1 MLNREE
7 SKALVDKVIKLADAE
22 QVEAIVFSSTTN
34 STRFSS
40 NVITQ
45 NVGLTNQT
53 LRLRVINGKRQGVA
67 SVNQFDDASIK
78 RCVQSALTVARVAA
92 EDPTLLP
99 LIDKQ
104 PQYEQVNAWHEGTA
118 KFTPAQRAQAIGK
131 VLADYDKRGLEGA
144 GIFDTDE
151 GAVAYGTNTG
161 VFAYKAG
168 TKAEFSVSASLDKG
182 SVEGWAEAFSLDV
195 NKVDTW
201 AAGQRAAE
209 KAERGVKPQA
219 IEPGEYPVI
228 FEPAAVAEM
237 MLFWGW
243 LTANGLAFAEKR
255 SFHRGEL
262 GQQIL
267 DKKLTIVE
275 NPYHPELG
283 GTPFDMEGF
292 PTQRVTLVEGGT
304 VKAVVHD
311 RRSAALCGQKNTGH
325 ASQQPS
331 AQGAGPGSLVV
342 STGDQSVEQM
352 IANTKRGLLVTKL
365 HYTNVVNQQEVSIT
379 GMTRAGTFMIE
390 NGKLTHAVKNMRF
403 TQSLLTALAHIDAI
417 GKEAHATGGALF
429 GGNFVVPAMKL
440 SKWRFSS
447 PTGF

>member
-1 MLNREE
+1 MLTREE
-7 SKALVDKVIKLADAE
+7 SQALTEKVLKLADAE
-22 QVEAIVFSSTTN
+22 QVEAILFSSSTN

-67 SVNQFDDASIK
+67 SVNQFDDESIK
-78 RCVQSALTVARVAA
+78 RCVQSALAVARVAA
-92 EDPTLLP
+92 EDEKLLP
-99 LIDKQ
+99 LLDKQ
-104 PQYEQVNAWHEGTA
+104 PEYEPVNAWHESTA
-118 KFTPAQRAQAIGK
+118 RFTPADRAAQIGK
-131 VLADYDKRGLEGA
+131 VLGDYDKRGLEGA

-151 GAVAYGTNTG
+151 GAIVYANNKG

-168 TKAEFSVSASLDKG
+168 SKAEFSVSAFLENG
-182 SVEGWAEAFSLDV
+182 NVEGWAESFALDV
-195 NKVDTW
+195 NNTDTW
-201 AAGQRAAE
+201 AAGQTAAE
-209 KAERGVKPQA
+209 KAEKGVKPQA

-228 FEPAAVAEM
+228 FEPSAVAEM

-262 GQQIL
+262 GQAIL
-267 DKKLTIVE
+267 DKKLTITE

-292 PTQRVTLVEGGT
+292 PTQKVTLVENGT
-304 VKAVVHD
+304 IKAVVHD
-311 RRSAALCGQKNTGH
+311 RRSAALCGQQNTGH
-325 ASQQPS
+325 ASMQPN
-331 AQGAGPGSLVV
+331 AGGAGPGSLVV
-342 STGDQSVEQM
+342 STGNQTIDEM
-352 IANTKRGLLVTKL
+352 IANTQRGLLVTKL

-390 NGKLTHAVKNMRF
+390 NGKITHPVKNMRF
-403 TQSLLTALAHIDAI
+403 TQSLLTAFANIDAL
-417 GKEAHATGGALF
+417 GKDAHAGGGALF
-429 GGNFVVPAMKL
+429 GGNFVVPAMKIG
-440 SKWRFSS
+440 KWRFSS